1 MTRMLKSTMFAGLL
15 LVSFAQAGFP
25 AISINKNMTEDA
37 IVIRDLNLKIAKVKG
52 WRVASNPDYHLLAA
66 FQSNPMGTLL
76 TSSIITLAAGPLN
89 VWSGDAKIMEQ
100 NTVMQAA
107 MKLRQPNLVSIGE
120 PETVRVAGVD
130 GTAKHYLFTIEKQV
144 FIYETISFQK
154 DRLGFL
160 ITFWGKKDASQKE
173 YELYKAWVSSGI
185 TAIDPAQKVSE
196 KLMKQLEENDA
207 VLFGLNKTLKA
218 KK

>member
-1 MTRMLKSTMFAGLL
+1 MLKSTMFAVLL
-15 LVSFAQAGFP
+15 LVSFARAGFP
-25 AISINKNMTEDA
+25 AISLNKTMTEDA
-37 IVIRDLNLKIAKVKG
+37 VVIQDLNLKIAKIKD
-52 WRVASNPDYHLLAA
+52 WRLASNPDYHLLVA
-66 FQSNPMGTLL
+66 FQSNPTGTLL

-100 NTVMQAA
+100 NTVVQAA
-107 MKLRQPNLVSIGE
+107 MKLKQRDLIAIGG

-130 GTAKHYLFTIEKQV
+130 ATAKHYLFTIEKQT
-144 FIYETISFQK
+144 FIYETIAFQK

-173 YELYKAWVSSGI
+173 YELFKAWVRSGI

-196 KLMKQLEENDA
+196 KLIQQLEENDA
-207 VLFGLNKTLKA
+207 ALFGLNKTPKT
-218 KK
+218 KT